1 VSQVEYILTETPIEH
16 LDALPDGADLR
27 LYATHAEYRVWI
39 GDTFE
44 AARLQWG
51 FSVSRHSPK
60 ASTDYY
66 ITKIWRTEM
75 SESGAFSLGTV
86 EVDPRWEAE

>member
-1 VSQVEYILTETPIEH
+1 MNDVKWSITETPVDHKPHNH
-16 LDALPDGADLR
+16 L
-27 LYATHAEYRVWI
+27 YSYHAGFTTWR
-39 GDTFE
+39 GDTFK
-44 AARLQWG
+44 AALLQWG
-51 FSVSRHSPK
+51 ISVSRHSPED
-60 ASTDYY
+60 SDLYY